1 MAKKTGNRKSRQTD
15 EPEAGTHT
23 DAPEPAVETADATAP
38 RAADTA
44 GGPEAAADEPSA
56 TPREDAPAAAGER
69 AAAEQLLRLRA
80 DFENYKRRVLRE
92 KDELYRRA
100 TEDLMAE
107 LLPVLD
113 HLEMALKAAE
123 DRADDPFVQGVR
135 LVGDQLM
142 TALGKHG
149 LAPIDAAGEPF
160 DPNLHEAV
168 SHLPSPDTDE
178 NHVMVQTRRGY
189 RLGDRLLRAAQVVV
203 SSGAPAAAAT
213 AETE

>member
-1 MAKKTGNRKSRQTD
+1 MAKKTGNRKSRSKD

-23 DAPEPAVETADATAP
+23 DAPDPAVEATDATEP

-44 GGPEAAADEPSA
+44 GGPEAAVDASAA
-56 TPREDAPAAAGER
+56 TPREATP
-69 AAAEQLLRLRA
+69 AAEQLLRLRA

-142 TALGKHG
+142 AALGKHG

-189 RLGDRLLRAAQVVV
+189 RLGERLLRAAQVVV

>member
-1 MAKKTGNRKSRQTD
+1 MGKQTGNRKPKQTKQKESQAEQPAD
-15 EPEAGTHT
+15 QSTGKPEQAAG
-23 DAPEPAVETADATAP
+23 AAGEAAEAVEGQGAPADGQPAAVP
-38 RAADTA
+38 REERAAD
-44 GGPEAAADEPSA
+44 
-56 TPREDAPAAAGER
+56 
-69 AAAEQLLRLRA
+69 EQLLRLRA

-100 TEDLMAE
+100 NEDLVSE

-113 HLEMALKAAE
+113 HFEMAMQAAG

-149 LAPIDAAGEPF
+149 LAPIDAEGEPF

-168 SHLPSPDTDE
+168 SHLPSPDTAE

-203 SSGAPAAAAT
+203 SSGAPAEAAA